1 MSEQGKKNN
10 CNFCGSSRFVLRRT
24 EYLYS
29 HEGKYLIVPNLPV
42 EVCLDCGMVYY
53 AAAALKEVERRFF
66 AIQKHVEK
74 PDSYMQV
81 PTAVYA

>member
-1 MSEQGKKNN
+1 
-10 CNFCGSSRFVLRRT
+10 
-24 EYLYS
+24 
-29 HEGKYLIVPNLPV
+29 VPNLPV